1 MEANIY
7 TCEIIANSIAIFTI
21 FSTSFII
28 TIIVTTI
35 IAVNITAII
44 IVVAGRECVEA
55 AIYTCQVITIGL
67 FPLPCP
73 SVQ

>member
-1 MEANIY
+1 M
-7 TCEIIANSIAIFTI
+7 
-21 FSTSFII
+21 SFIV
-28 TIIVTTI
+28 TIIVAI
-35 IAVNITAII
+35 IVVNITAII

-67 FPLPCP
+67 FP